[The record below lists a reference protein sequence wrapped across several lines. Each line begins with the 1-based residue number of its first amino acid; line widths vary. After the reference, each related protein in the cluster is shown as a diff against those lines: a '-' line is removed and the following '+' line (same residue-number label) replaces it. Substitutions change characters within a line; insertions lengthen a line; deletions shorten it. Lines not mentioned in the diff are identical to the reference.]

1 MQWNANL
8 TNLKDVLANL
18 YPLKE
23 DSIRII
29 RDAELNPADI
39 SFSDRARTNWS
50 NILDEANKR
59 SKVINII
66 SAARRQYPE
75 NPYLISAQQGALTP
89 VRPLIS
95 DNLSWQGQQSSTTL
109 EQVTGKQ
116 STLLP
121 IGWLEI
127 GTQRARSIAKVKLV
141 DNSYGTGIL
150 IRNNYLLTN
159 HHVLATKE
167 DAKAAVIQF
176 NYQFHSSGRNN
187 DPVDMRLNPAAGF
200 YTSEAHDWT
209 LVRIQGDANTTWG
222 TIDLKPVSINT
233 NDRANIIQHPGGEPK
248 QLSCYHN
255 IIAYVD
261 DTLVQYLTDTLPG
274 SSGSAVFN
282 SQWQLIALHHEGGF
296 ITEPG
301 TKKFVY
307 RNEGIN
313 INCILHDIKRLN
325 L

>member
-8 TNLKDVLANL
+8 TNLKDVLADL

-29 RDAELNPADI
+29 RDAELILADI
-39 SFSDRARTNWS
+39 SFNDRARTNWS

-59 SKVINII
+59 GKVANII
-66 SAARRQYPE
+66 NAALRQYPD
-75 NPYLISAQQGALTP
+75 NPYLLSAQRGVLSP
-89 VRPLIS
+89 VKPLIS
-95 DNLSWQGQQSSTTL
+95 DDLLWHSQQSLETL
-109 EQVTGKQ
+109 EKITGRQ

-127 GTQRARSIAKVKLV
+127 GTERARSIAKVKLA
-141 DNSYGTGIL
+141 DGSYGTGIL

-159 HHVLATKE
+159 HHVLAKKE
-167 DAKAAVIQF
+167 DAKTAIIQF
-176 NYQFHSSGRNN
+176 NYQRHPSGRSN
-187 DPVDMRLNPAAGF
+187 DPVDVQLNPAAGF
-200 YTSEAHDWT
+200 YTSETHDWT
-209 LVRIQGDANTTWG
+209 LVRVQGDANARWG
-222 TIDLKPVSINT
+222 AIDLEPAPISI

-248 QLSCYHN
+248 QIACYHN
-255 IIAYVD
+255 IVAYVN
-261 DTLVQYLTDTLPG
+261 DTIVQYLTDTLPG

-282 SQWQLIALHHEGGF
+282 SRWQLIALHHEGGM

-301 TKKFVY
+301 SKKFVY

-313 INCILHDIKRLN
+313 VNCILRDIERLN